1 MAGKPFPAN
10 RRQGSPRIS
19 LFHEMR
25 YERYCNECQHTRRL
39 SPLRRASGEHPS
51 ALKRMPVRRRDT
63 LRSLSP
69 HIGIASLDDKG
80 APYGYC
86 TDESAWAYRVPDAY
100 APNMPVSGVPWATEV
115 ESGPHPGSGECAE
128 DFNNSL
134 TSKETAMKTVISTS
148 KAPAAIGPYSQA
160 IRKGDTLYLSG
171 QIGMVPATGEL
182 VSDDVKE
189 QTAQALANMKAILA
203 EAGATP
209 ADVTKVT
216 VFIVDMAEFQIVNG
230 VYSETFGTDAPARS
244 CVAVAAL
251 PKGARVE
258 IEAIA
263 VL

>member
-1 MAGKPFPAN
+1 MLLNRKMSEDDFAFTCILKYIQGQHMAGKPFPAN

-19 LFHEMR
+19 RFHEMR

-115 ESGPHPGSGECAE
+115 ESSPHPGSGECAE

-148 KAPAAIGPYSQA
+148 KAPAAIGP
-160 IRKGDTLYLSG
+160 
-171 QIGMVPATGEL
+171 
-182 VSDDVKE
+182 VK
-189 QTAQALANMKAILA
+189 
-203 EAGATP
+203 ATP
-209 ADVTKVT
+209 CI
-216 VFIVDMAEFQIVNG
+216 F
-230 VYSETFGTDAPARS
+230 PARS
-244 CVAVAAL
+244 VWSR
-251 PKGARVE
+251 PRVNSFPMM
-258 IEAIA
+258 
-263 VL
+263 

>member
-1 MAGKPFPAN
+1 
-10 RRQGSPRIS
+10 
-19 LFHEMR
+19 
-25 YERYCNECQHTRRL
+25 
-39 SPLRRASGEHPS
+39 
-51 ALKRMPVRRRDT
+51 
-63 LRSLSP
+63 
-69 HIGIASLDDKG
+69 
-80 APYGYC
+80 
-86 TDESAWAYRVPDAY
+86 
-100 APNMPVSGVPWATEV
+100 MPVSGVPWATEV
-115 ESGPHPGSGECAE
+115 ESSPHPGSGECAE

-203 EAGATP
+203 EAGA
-209 ADVTKVT
+209 
-216 VFIVDMAEFQIVNG
+216 VDMAEFQIVNG
-230 VYSETFGTDAPARS
+230 VYSETFGADAPARS